1 MIHRSREAI
10 APAIFVLQ
18 HNYPQKSA
26 VCSHAAT
33 HDYAALLLYTKGA
46 AVVEQRSRWSVK
58 AGEVLL
64 IPAGEPHRTLS
75 FDEVSILGLGLSPAS
90 LAAYGGAEILAPF
103 TRVRAGGAAVISLSK
118 ERQQFLEGLL
128 RELQRELALPTPSPS
143 MQHSLL
149 TLIAGTLSRAETPSR
164 QEKPPGLAA
173 EALQFIE
180 QHCLRPISLRE
191 VADAVH
197 RSPAYLTTMLRK
209 ETGKSVHEW
218 ITAGRLQEVRR
229 RLETTDEKLDTIAER
244 VGYAD
249 STHLIRLFRRA
260 YGLTPAAWRATQ
272 STHRVSKARQ

>member
-1 MIHRSREAI
+1 MIHRSREAT
-10 APAIFVLQ
+10 APTVFVLQ
-18 HNYPQKSA
+18 QSYPPKNSVSA
-26 VCSHAAT
+26 HAST
-33 HDYAALLLYTKGA
+33 HDYATLLLYTSGA

-58 AGEVLL
+58 TGEVML
-64 IPAGEPHRTLS
+64 IPAGEPHRMLS

-103 TRVRAGGAAVISLSK
+103 ARVRAGGAAVIALSK
-118 ERQQFLEGLL
+118 ERQQFLESLL
-128 RELQRELALPTPSPS
+128 RELQRELALPTSSPS

-164 QEKPPGLAA
+164 QEKPTGLAA

-218 ITAGRLQEVRR
+218 ITTGRLQEVRR

-260 YGLTPAAWRATQ
+260 YGLTPAAWRAMQRT
-272 STHRVSKARQ
+272 THHVT